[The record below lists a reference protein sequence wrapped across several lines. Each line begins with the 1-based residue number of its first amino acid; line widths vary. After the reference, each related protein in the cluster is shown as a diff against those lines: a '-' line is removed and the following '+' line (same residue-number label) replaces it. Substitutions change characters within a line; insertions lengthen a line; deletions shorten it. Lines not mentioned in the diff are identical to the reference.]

1 MIEDLYYN
9 KQWGVSDFK
18 RYHSQQMPAAER
30 HALEKAALDDPFL
43 EDALDGYAFAATPV
57 EDIVELRNNLAQPKE
72 QSRVV
77 VLPIRPRHI
86 FLKVAAIL
94 VLVSGLTWLLYPGTK
109 EPSRE
114 LVATTTQTPVASE
127 QIDTG
132 ATASVIASTQQTAA
146 AGAPALAD
154 TNVTSRL
161 LSVPAEKPSP
171 SSTKDSVNANTDV
184 ATKTTEDKFATTT
197 DQKTAAS
204 PVSKANDLEAIANN
218 AIKGRVVDDQGAPVP
233 YATVSVPQS
242 NSNVA
247 SDANGVFMLKN
258 MQQTDVLANVA
269 APGFET
275 ANAPLVANREGNT
288 VVLKESK
295 GALEEVIV
303 LGYGT
308 RKKTTKSV
316 RADKQTEHFSILSL
330 TNARPRA
337 SGSNFTDSVNRLAA
351 QIAFADTTGYVLL
364 RFELDAN
371 GKAKNIA
378 TVKSLSSS
386 TDRAATQLL
395 QNLPPLQRTHKNKP
409 QARIE
414 F

>member
-57 EDIVELRNNLAQPKE
+57 EDIVELSNNLAQPKE

-77 VLPIRPRHI
+77 VLPIRSRHI

-94 VLVSGLTWLLYPGTK
+94 VLVAGLTWLLYPGTK

-114 LVATTTQTPVASE
+114 LVATTTQGTVPS
-127 QIDTG
+127 QISDTG
-132 ATASVIASTQQTAA
+132 DTVSSESTQQLVAANDTAL
-146 AGAPALAD
+146 PD
-154 TNVTSRL
+154 NVVTSRSPL
-161 LSVPAEKPSP
+161 VPAEKPSRINA
-171 SSTKDSVNANTDV
+171 KDLEKANTDV

-258 MQQTDVLANVA
+258 MQQTDVVANVA

-303 LGYGT
+303 LGYGP
-308 RKKTTKSV
+308 RKKTTNSV
-316 RADKQTEHFSILSL
+316 RPDKQTEHFNILSL

>member
-1 MIEDLYYN
+1 M
-9 KQWGVSDFK
+9 
-18 RYHSQQMPAAER
+18 
-30 HALEKAALDDPFL
+30 
-43 EDALDGYAFAATPV
+43 
-57 EDIVELRNNLAQPKE
+57 
-72 QSRVV
+72 
-77 VLPIRPRHI
+77 
-86 FLKVAAIL
+86 
-94 VLVSGLTWLLYPGTK
+94 
-109 EPSRE
+109 
-114 LVATTTQTPVASE
+114 
-127 QIDTG
+127 
-132 ATASVIASTQQTAA
+132 
-146 AGAPALAD
+146 
-154 TNVTSRL
+154 
-161 LSVPAEKPSP
+161 
-171 SSTKDSVNANTDV
+171 
-184 ATKTTEDKFATTT
+184 
-197 DQKTAAS
+197 
-204 PVSKANDLEAIANN
+204 
-218 AIKGRVVDDQGAPVP
+218 VDDQGAPVP

-308 RKKTTKSV
+308 REKTTKSV